1 MITAVAA
8 TFSRPL
14 APFQRGAWWA
24 CTCRATRSRRGG
36 PVSRGSHGQPEAA
49 PLLRALAGSTW
60 RGPPPQAVDLPRKAA
75 RRRSRRACRSGR
87 SCHAAAEP
95 EGHHAQPQAASE
107 AASDPTESDGLRGRT
122 GSHGP
127 TVGPHAARGGFDK
140 KNRGRQ
146 VESRTHGS
154 IKFKFKLGPERC
166 REYIRVDV
174 ARRLLAARW
183 RRECDGPL
191 HGNGHSRGHADCCR
205 PGSCTRSAEKDAAM
219 QEPRAIACRE
229 CIEIGKTH

>member
-1 MITAVAA
+1 MIA
-8 TFSRPL
+8 
-14 APFQRGAWWA
+14 GAG
-24 CTCRATRSRRGG
+24 R
-36 PVSRGSHGQPEAA
+36 Q
-49 PLLRALAGSTW
+49 W

-87 SCHAAAEP
+87 SCPDAAAEP
-95 EGHHAQPQAASE
+95 EGPMPRMIE
-107 AASDPTESDGLRGRT
+107 LRGRT

-127 TVGPHAARGGFDK
+127 TVGPHAARSGFDK
-140 KNRGRQ
+140 KIVAVR
-146 VESRTHGS
+146 SSHGS
-154 IKFKFKLGPERC
+154 INVNLSWVPRGVH

-174 ARRLLAARW
+174 ALRLLAARW

-229 CIEIGKTH
+229 CMIGQTH

>member
-95 EGHHAQPQAASE
+95 EGHHAQPQAAS
-107 AASDPTESDGLRGRT
+107 DPTESDGLRGRT

-127 TVGPHAARGGFDK
+127 TVGPHAARSGFDK
-140 KNRGRQ
+140 KIVAVR
-146 VESRTHGS
+146 SSHGS
-154 IKFKFKLGPERC
+154 INLNLSWVP
-166 REYIRVDV
+166 
-174 ARRLLAARW
+174 
-183 RRECDGPL
+183 
-191 HGNGHSRGHADCCR
+191 RGVE
-205 PGSCTRSAEKDAAM
+205 ST
-219 QEPRAIACRE
+219 
-229 CIEIGKTH
+229 